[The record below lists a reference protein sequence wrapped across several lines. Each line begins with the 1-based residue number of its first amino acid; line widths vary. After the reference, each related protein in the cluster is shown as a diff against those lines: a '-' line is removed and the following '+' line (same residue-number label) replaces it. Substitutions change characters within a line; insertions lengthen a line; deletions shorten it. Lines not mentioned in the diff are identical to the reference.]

1 MISSGRRLFVHAT
14 NVHTGGGRS
23 LLNALLQSLPT
34 DSSVIAL
41 LDTRMETPETLP
53 HNLEVKRVKPSLWQR
68 LRAEWWLARATSS
81 KDAVLCFGNLP
92 PLFRT
97 AGRVIVLIQN
107 RYLIDDVSLNGFP
120 LKARLRLQIERWWLS
135 ARAVNASAFVVQ
147 TPSMEAIL
155 RSSGKARGKPVY
167 VLPFVSVSEGY
178 QRSLT
183 RPQPQPGK
191 GASGTFLY
199 VGSGEPHK
207 NHRQLIEAW
216 CLLAQEGLFPAL
228 WLTLDGHA
236 NADLCAWIAQKK
248 QNFGLNL
255 RNLGRQSHEQIKQL
269 YTQVEALVFPST
281 FESFG
286 IPLIE
291 ARQAGLAVIASD
303 LEFVRDVLDPEQVFD
318 PQSPV
323 SIARAVKRFM
333 GASEEALPL
342 LNAAEFMNSL
352 LEKCK

>member
-107 RYLIDDVSLNGFP
+107 RYLIDDVSVNGFP

-135 ARAVNASAFVVQ
+135 ARAVKASAFVVQ

-269 YTQVEALVFPST
+269 YTQVEALIFPST

-286 IPLIE
+286 IPLRE
-291 ARQAGLAVIASD
+291 ARQAGLAVIASELD
-303 LEFVRDVLDPEQVFD
+303 FVRDVLDPEQVFD

-342 LNAAEFMNSL
+342 LNAAEFMKSL
-352 LEKCK
+352 LEKCE